1 MKKMVAIILAVAICV
16 SALVLPASAEE
27 TDLLDEKFREVT
39 KSLDSGYG
47 EYGSLE
53 AYMVARANR
62 AVFEEAF
69 EDPWDHNE
77 EELVLSAEEYEAVM
91 NRYFVVTQERL
102 AKVRAE
108 GYAGRLT
115 YNAEDNTYTVRHP
128 LGFGGAL
135 PERSYMGYVATST
148 GFDVFY
154 GVTNY
159 AFLRDA
165 LPEGTDAG
173 AYAESLGNP
182 AVIEYQGKQYQN
194 GPDGYYCVESVEKHG
209 MKYSLVM
216 DNDNARIS
224 SVSEFTEADCPES
237 FEKRPEVDEDLLSI
251 MADIKDLVEK
261 YGPEIPDEVKNGTDK
276 GTTGD
281 YKAGAGSYYVA
292 IGDDTAYEAEG
303 YVKLLAEKLGLKDRY
318 ENLAKKGMLIDE
330 VDQAFLEENRED
342 IQKADLITV
351 GFSLNSF
358 AAVAVDEVLKNKS
371 EEESY
376 MQWDRYI
383 PQEGVQE
390 VEAVLERME
399 EYLQGTGM
407 TGNIPILN
415 IPKTDA
421 LVVAAES
428 LAFGTLAYTYELPR
442 LIEDIRE
449 INPTA
454 QIVIVGMDNPMENSG
469 VMLSSGEKMEVGIY
483 VDQLINNM
491 DDASQTVAIEKEN
504 TAFVSAPHAA
514 NEYDNNSELT
524 ENKLIISYIGSVKA
538 QVKPNADGH
547 AYIRDQILQAMR
559 KKGDVNCDG
568 KADYSDALLILRA
581 SIGLETLTEGDLLFA
596 DVTGDGKA
604 DYSDALKILRASIGL
619 EDLDAPTQ
627 EHQHSWKDA
636 TCTEPKK
643 CETCG
648 TTEGEAKGHD
658 WEEATAEKPK
668 TCKVCG
674 ITEGGVKEHDWQEA
688 TCTAPKTCKTCGA
701 TEGEAKGHDWMDAT
715 CDAPKTCKIC
725 GTTEGEAKE
734 HDWME
739 ATCASP
745 KKCRSCGVT
754 EGTAMEH
761 DWQEAT
767 CTSAKHCRLCGQKD
781 GKALGH
787 ELGED
792 GLCTRCG
799 AVPATTVNL
808 PEAGK
813 TVTFYDAGDT
823 VIRSWELN
831 SITAEQIG
839 VDPDGDLTYQITL
852 TGTCTYNVAGESA
865 SEAMWIEYKLYDAEG
880 IVIKS
885 NTTQST
891 KVAVGEKFQ
900 KEIMLYDLKPG
911 EIYDFS
917 LVDVR

>member
-1 MKKMVAIILAVAICV
+1 MRKMVAIILVVAMCASV
-16 SALVLPASAEE
+16 LALPASAEG
-27 TDLLDEKFREVT
+27 TDLLEQQFQAALSPIDESFDFYGNLRPYMIRTTNDVILKENSWEKTEVSSEKYESVLNQYFATTPEDIEYIRSEGTKFGVT
-39 KSLDSGYG
+39 YDYSKGTYFVR
-47 EYGSLE
+47 YGS
-53 AYMVARANR
+53 
-62 AVFEEAF
+62 
-69 EDPWDHNE
+69 
-77 EELVLSAEEYEAVM
+77 
-91 NRYFVVTQERL
+91 
-102 AKVRAE
+102 E
-108 GYAGRLT
+108 GGII
-115 YNAEDNTYTVRHP
+115 
-128 LGFGGAL
+128 L
-135 PERSYMGYVATST
+135 PERQYMGYVATSK

-154 GVTNY
+154 GKADY
-159 AFLRDA
+159 IFLKDVI
-165 LPEGTDAG
+165 PEGTKEQDFKMEGEDGIAMYEG
-173 AYAESLGNP
+173 QRYTFLSGNGYARWGFNEKTGMR
-182 AVIEYQGKQYQN
+182 Y
-194 GPDGYYCVESVEKHG
+194 SVELTTD
-209 MKYSLVM
+209 SV
-216 DNDNARIS
+216 RILS
-224 SVSEFTEADCPES
+224 AKPFTEDECPDS
-237 FEKRPEVDEDLLSI
+237 FGKLPEVDSDLLSI

-581 SIGLETLTEGDLLFA
+581 SIGLETLNEEDVLFA

-658 WEEATAEKPK
+658 WEEATVETPK
-668 TCKVCG
+668 T
-674 ITEGGVKEHDWQEA
+674 
-688 TCTAPKTCKTCGA
+688 
-701 TEGEAKGHDWMDAT
+701 
-715 CDAPKTCKIC
+715 
-725 GTTEGEAKE
+725 
-734 HDWME
+734 
-739 ATCASP
+739 
-745 KKCRSCGVT
+745 
-754 EGTAMEH
+754 
-761 DWQEAT
+761 
-767 CTSAKHCRLCGQKD
+767 
-781 GKALGH
+781 
-787 ELGED
+787 
-792 GLCTRCG
+792 
-799 AVPATTVNL
+799 
-808 PEAGK
+808 
-813 TVTFYDAGDT
+813 
-823 VIRSWELN
+823 
-831 SITAEQIG
+831 
-839 VDPDGDLTYQITL
+839 
-852 TGTCTYNVAGESA
+852 
-865 SEAMWIEYKLYDAEG
+865 
-880 IVIKS
+880 
-885 NTTQST
+885 
-891 KVAVGEKFQ
+891 
-900 KEIMLYDLKPG
+900 
-911 EIYDFS
+911 
-917 LVDVR
+917 